1 MEDMQEVFGE
11 NHCHGQA
18 DRKQSMMSVKENFY
32 LIYETKV
39 G

>member
-18 DRKQSMMSVKENFY
+18 DRKQSMSVKENFY